1 MNKILTSSILL
12 LGAMALLSCENDDLQ
27 VTETDIP
34 AGYALQPHFDGLYE
48 FVVGL

>member
-1 MNKILTSSILL
+1 MNKILTPSILL

-34 AGYALQPHFDGLYE
+34 AGYAPSAGISTVLL
-48 FVVGL
+48 